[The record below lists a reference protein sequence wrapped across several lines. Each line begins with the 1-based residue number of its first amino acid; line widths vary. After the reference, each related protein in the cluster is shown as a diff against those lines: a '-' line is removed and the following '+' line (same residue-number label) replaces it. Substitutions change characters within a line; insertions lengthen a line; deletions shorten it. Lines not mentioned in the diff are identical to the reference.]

1 MDPFHD
7 RLARVGLAAIGKF
20 GFCLA
25 GGYAVQAHGS
35 CSGSPTM
42 STSSPLWNRP
52 TGFLKPWGRSSM
64 RIAQTVS
71 RSPFPAKPPTFA
83 RLEVSHPG
91 DGAEGRVELG
101 VDWRA
106 YPPAHLEVGPVLHPD
121 DAVANKVCALFGR
134 AEVRDYID
142 VDGIV
147 RSGRYSVDELLR
159 LAAEHDPGF
168 VPAVFADALA
178 AVRRLPFSA
187 FERYGMSQGDA
198 EALLA
203 RIVGYAKQ
211 VREAG
216 H

>member
-1 MDPFHD
+1 MQRQSDDVDLFTTMESAD
-7 RLARVGLAAIGKF
+7 RFPETVGALVDAYRADG
-20 GFCLA
+20 LE
-25 GGYAVQAHGS
+25 V
-35 CSGSPTM
+35 T
-42 STSSPLWNRP
+42 L
-52 TGFLKPWGRSSM
+52 
-64 RIAQTVS
+64 S
-71 RSPFPAKPPTFA
+71 REAPTFA